1 MARKVQPDNI
11 QVNLDVNATRAQ
23 EEIHKLTKST
33 EALRKQNAQY
43 RKDISALAAT
53 EGDHSKEIARLN
65 EQINANNEQIR
76 KNKREISTWEKQIDT
91 SYKTAAQ
98 LRKHLKELK
107 TELANTSRNLTPQRY
122 KELEA
127 EIKKTDKAYQE
138 ATRSSAGFLGGI
150 FSMSKAVEALKGFF
164 IGLGVVL
171 ATMIVGQFE
180 KLVEIIIGFE
190 KANSKLA
197 AVLGTT
203 KAGIKDLTDEA
214 RRLGATTSYTA
225 TEVSALQLELA
236 KLGFSKEQ
244 IKDMEAGVLKF
255 AQAVDTD
262 LASAAAFAGAAMRI
276 FGIEASEV
284 DGMLASL
291 AIGTTKSALDFSY
304 LQNSL
309 ATVGPVAKSFGF
321 SIEDTIAL
329 LGNLANAGFDASSA
343 ATATRNILLNLADS
357 NGKLAKALGA
367 PVNNLGD
374 LVAGLKKLTAEGIDL
389 NKALDLTDKQ
399 SVAAFSNFLSA
410 ADQVTALRNS
420 VTDCTGAFNAM
431 YDEMSDNAATAW
443 DIFLSTVEGVIM
455 RFYESRGLIKS
466 VIEGMTTIVEW
477 IGKTIDI
484 LGIFSKYI
492 TIAVAAIVS
501 YRLALLS
508 VIAAKKLYAIAAK
521 RSTDVTLAETVAIK
535 AQQTALV
542 LWRAAT
548 LSVIAVKAL
557 FTGEVGKATA
567 AMRLFNMI
575 VRLNPLGLLISAVT
589 VAIGVFKLFSK
600 NTDEAKKKLQEN
612 NKRIKDFEQGISD
625 LSKATAK
632 YANEELDRLR
642 KLYQAATNHSK
653 SYKKRE
659 EAAKSLQAQYPA
671 YFKNLSAEAI
681 MAGDAARQYNA
692 LARNIRE
699 VARAKA
705 AKDKITENEG
715 KRLDMEVE
723 NYLMKLTKSTVFS
736 AKWKSAARH

>member
-1 MARKVQPDNI
+1 
-11 QVNLDVNATRAQ
+11 
-23 EEIHKLTKST
+23 
-33 EALRKQNAQY
+33 
-43 RKDISALAAT
+43 
-53 EGDHSKEIARLN
+53 
-65 EQINANNEQIR
+65 
-76 KNKREISTWEKQIDT
+76 
-91 SYKTAAQ
+91 
-98 LRKHLKELK
+98 
-107 TELANTSRNLTPQRY
+107 
-122 KELEA
+122 
-127 EIKKTDKAYQE
+127 
-138 ATRSSAGFLGGI
+138 
-150 FSMSKAVEALKGFF
+150 MSKAVEALKGFF

-389 NKALDLTDKQ
+389 NKALDLTDKR

-443 DIFLSTVEGVIM
+443 DIFLSTVEGVMPSITD
-455 RFYESRGLIKS
+455 LIRPRDS
-466 VIEGMTTIVEW
+466 
-477 IGKTIDI
+477 
-484 LGIFSKYI
+484 
-492 TIAVAAIVS
+492 
-501 YRLALLS
+501 
-508 VIAAKKLYAIAAK
+508 
-521 RSTDVTLAETVAIK
+521 
-535 AQQTALV
+535 
-542 LWRAAT
+542 
-548 LSVIAVKAL
+548 
-557 FTGEVGKATA
+557 
-567 AMRLFNMI
+567 
-575 VRLNPLGLLISAVT
+575 
-589 VAIGVFKLFSK
+589 
-600 NTDEAKKKLQEN
+600 
-612 NKRIKDFEQGISD
+612 
-625 LSKATAK
+625 
-632 YANEELDRLR
+632 
-642 KLYQAATNHSK
+642 
-653 SYKKRE
+653 
-659 EAAKSLQAQYPA
+659 
-671 YFKNLSAEAI
+671 
-681 MAGDAARQYNA
+681 
-692 LARNIRE
+692 
-699 VARAKA
+699 
-705 AKDKITENEG
+705 
-715 KRLDMEVE
+715 
-723 NYLMKLTKSTVFS
+723 
-736 AKWKSAARH
+736 

>member
-715 KRLDMEVE
+715 KRLDMEVD
-723 NYLMKLTKSTVFS
+723 NVYLSN
-736 AKWKSAARH
+736 